1 MTPWTSLTQEQ
12 RGRVCERIWRRL
24 ISSGPTS
31 ATGLVHEC
39 ALTLDYVGGALGSME
54 QRGAVSRVENA
65 QGVEIWTAH
74 KRTQ

>member
-31 ATGLVHEC
+31 ATGLMHEC
-39 ALTLDYVGGALGSME
+39 AMTLDYVGGALSAME
-54 QRGAVSRVENA
+54 IRGAVKRADNRV
-65 QGVEIWTAH
+65 GVELWSAV
-74 KRTQ
+74 KRS